1 MSNRRNRSTHVVRQL
16 LTIGSILHGQVGTDN
31 LTESRQ
37 SPGNPLIEI
46 PRGLASTDRP
56 GMGHELEDVP
66 FSSGSHP
73 CDRGYSPEEG
83 LYCRLSAHC
92 IRHRS
97 SVSIR
102 GAVGTSEALTT
113 LVIRSFRSISM
124 VT

>member
-16 LTIGSILHGQVGTDN
+16 LTMGSILHGQVGTDN

-73 CDRGYSPEEG
+73 CDRGIHRKRVCTVVY
-83 LYCRLSAHC
+83 RLT
-92 IRHRS
+92 
-97 SVSIR
+97 VY
-102 GAVGTSEALTT
+102 VTDPL
-113 LVIRSFRSISM
+113 FRSGERW
-124 VT
+124 VPPRP